1 MDWCRGCGSSRP
13 VPATR
18 REFPTNN
25 LLLTPCKGCSKCEH
39 AGQQSAGQGRTE
51 PSGAGQGGRA
61 GRAGRA
67 GQGLE
72 GAGRKAQGAG
82 QRLWGQ
88 SRAEGRHQRGRWAGR
103 RAGPC
108 RAEGRPGSPHR
119 LVETLG
125 GGASVGASSAH
136 ANGQRSPRQ
145 FRV

>member
-1 MDWCRGCGSSRP
+1 MVSGCGSSRP

-51 PSGAGQGGRA
+51 PRGAGQGGRA

-67 GQGLE
+67 GQGLQ

-88 SRAEGRHQRGRWAGR
+88 
-103 RAGPC
+103 RAGTK
-108 RAEGRPGSPHR
+108 E
-119 LVETLG
+119 G
-125 GGASVGASSAH
+125 GGQGVGQGRA
-136 ANGQRSPRQ
+136 GQRADREALIVLLRRSAGGLGRSFERPCKWSAEPSA
-145 FRV
+145 V